1 MEKLNDENCF
11 VFFCSFVVQ
20 RFRDKRELIDRI
32 NMYRDKIK

>member
-1 MEKLNDENCF
+1 MKT
-11 VFFCSFVVQ
+11 VSCSFVVYVVQ